1 MSDEVKLNIWPTPVN
16 PIVDNAADV
25 TYIFVVYDAGHNE
38 VDFEGYTA
46 KMQLRPYVKAKR
58 VYDEMTTED
67 GRIKIDGGRITLWF
81 PAHIT
86 VDYKFDH
93 AVYDLVV
100 TSPAGTKYRVAE
112 GEVSFRGAVTR

>member
-16 PIVDNAADV
+16 PIVDGAADV
-25 TYIFVVYDAGHNE
+25 YYILVVHDATHEE

-46 KMQLRPYVKAKR
+46 KMQLRPYVNAKR
-58 VYDEMTTED
+58 LYDEMTTED
-67 GRIKIDGGRITLWF
+67 GRLKLNGGRITIWF

-86 VDYKFDH
+86 MNYKFDK

-100 TSPAGTKYRVAE
+100 TSPAGMKFRVAE
-112 GEVSFRGAVTR
+112 GEVSIRGAVTR